1 MYITKVDN
9 NSIQKKNLSQRAC
22 TVDDI
27 NMVLDFQNYVMD
39 YIGNKVI
46 WGMYDYDYLLKT
58 INNGGYIELYYDK
71 DVFVG
76 FLMLIANDLEEFNK
90 HSIPNNS
97 IKFEEAAIYGGVM
110 VSPRYWGNGLQKQM
124 TERLE
129 KLALE
134 KDYKYM
140 LATVSPEN
148 TYSYNN
154 LIDIGYKIVG
164 EKNMSKGYRY
174 ILVKKLI

>member
-1 MYITKVDN
+1 MYITKIDN
-9 NSIQKKNLSQRAC
+9 NSIQKRNLSQRVC
-22 TVDDI
+22 TIDDI
-27 NMVLDFQNYVMD
+27 NMLVDFQNYVID
-39 YIGNKVI
+39 YIGNKII

-58 INNGGYIELYYDK
+58 INNDGYIELYYDK

-76 FLMLIANDLEEFNK
+76 FLMLIVNDLEEFNK
-90 HSIPNNS
+90 HCINS

-110 VSPRYWGNGLQKQM
+110 LSPRYWGNGLQKQM
-124 TERLE
+124 TDRLE

-134 KDYKYM
+134 KNYKYM

-148 TYSYNN
+148 SYSYNN
-154 LIDIGYKIVG
+154 LIDTGYKIVG
-164 EKNMSKGYRY
+164 EKDMSKGPRY

>member
-1 MYITKVDN
+1 MYITKIDN
-9 NSIQKKNLSQRAC
+9 NSILKRNLSQRAC

-27 NMVLDFQNYVMD
+27 NMLVAFQNYVVD

-58 INNGGYIELYYDK
+58 INNDGYIELYYDK

-90 HSIPNNS
+90 HCINN
-97 IKFEEAAIYGGVM
+97 IKFEEVAIYGGVM
-110 VSPRYWGNGLQKQM
+110 LSPRYWGNGLQKQM

-134 KDYKYM
+134 KDYKYIV
-140 LATVSPEN
+140 ATVSPEN
-148 TYSYNN
+148 SYSYNN
-154 LIDIGYKIVG
+154 LIDTGYKVVG
-164 EKNMSKGYRY
+164 EKDMSKGFRY
-174 ILVKKLI
+174 ILVKKLN